1 MTATPTPDI
10 DQAWRDHR
18 IHAAAVREVAEDLD
32 SILKQAIRSLKAYR
46 LHKTRTTT
54 PESCDY
60 GLLVDLM
67 IEMEKTI
74 QNPRC

>member
-1 MTATPTPDI
+1 MTATPVPDI

-18 IHAAAVREVAEDLD
+18 IHAAAVREIAEDLD
-32 SILKQAIRSLKAYR
+32 SSLKQTMRKLKAYR

-60 GLLVDLM
+60 ALLVDLM
-67 IEMEKTI
+67 LQMERII
-74 QNPRC
+74 QDPRC